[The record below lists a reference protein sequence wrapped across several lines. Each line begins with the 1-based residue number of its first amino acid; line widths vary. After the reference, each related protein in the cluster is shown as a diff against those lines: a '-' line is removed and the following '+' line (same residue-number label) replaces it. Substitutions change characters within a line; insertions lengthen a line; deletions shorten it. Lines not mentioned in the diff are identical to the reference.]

1 MNWRNNYFKNS
12 VNVFIKEVIGGNN
25 LGSLFDVIANVILFY
40 PRNDMKLKHHIA
52 KLSELEWFRNLHE
65 DPKYTSLIW
74 SNRKIKKFI
83 LSSINMEALIKSE
96 KKQKEFVHL
105 VQDEYKKRR

>member
-1 MNWRNNYFKNS
+1 M
-12 VNVFIKEVIGGNN
+12 
-25 LGSLFDVIANVILFY
+25 GSLFDVIANVILFY

-74 SNRKIKKFI
+74 SNRKIKKYI
-83 LSSINMEALIKSE
+83 LTSANMEPLIKLRKS
-96 KKQKEFVHL
+96 KKNL
-105 VQDEYKKRR
+105 SI

>member
-1 MNWRNNYFKNS
+1 M
-12 VNVFIKEVIGGNN
+12 
-25 LGSLFDVIANVILFY
+25 GSLFDVIADIILFY

-74 SNRKIKKFI
+74 SNRKFKKFI
-83 LSSINMEALIKSE
+83 LSSTNMETLIKSE
-96 KKQKEFVHL
+96 KS
-105 VQDEYKKRR
+105 KRICSSSTG

>member
-1 MNWRNNYFKNS
+1 M
-12 VNVFIKEVIGGNN
+12 
-25 LGSLFDVIANVILFY
+25 GSLFDVIANVILFY
-40 PRNDMKLKHHIA
+40 PRSDMKLKHHIA

-65 DPKYTSLIW
+65 DSKYTSLIW
-74 SNRKIKKFI
+74 SNRKIKKYI
-83 LSSINMEALIKSE
+83 LNSANMEVLIKSE

>member
-1 MNWRNNYFKNS
+1 MS
-12 VNVFIKEVIGGNN
+12 
-25 LGSLFDVIANVILFY
+25 SLFDVISDIILFY

-52 KLSELEWFRNLHE
+52 KLSEFEWFRRLHE
-65 DPKYTSLIW
+65 DQKYTSLIW
-74 SNRKIKKFI
+74 SNRKIKKYI
-83 LSSINMEALIKSE
+83 LTSANMEALIKSE

>member
-1 MNWRNNYFKNS
+1 M
-12 VNVFIKEVIGGNN
+12 
-25 LGSLFDVIANVILFY
+25 GSLFDVIANVILFY

-52 KLSELEWFRNLHE
+52 KLSEFEWFRRLHE
-65 DPKYTSLIW
+65 DTKYTRLIW

-96 KKQKEFVHL
+96 KKQKEFIHL
-105 VQDEYKKRR
+105 VHDEYKKRR

>member
-1 MNWRNNYFKNS
+1 M
-12 VNVFIKEVIGGNN
+12 
-25 LGSLFDVIANVILFY
+25 GSLFDVIANVILFY

-74 SNRKIKKFI
+74 SNRKIKKYI
-83 LSSINMEALIKSE
+83 LTSASIEVLIKSE
-96 KKQKEFVHL
+96 IKQKEFVHL

>member
-1 MNWRNNYFKNS
+1 M
-12 VNVFIKEVIGGNN
+12 
-25 LGSLFDVIANVILFY
+25 GSLFDVIANVILFY
-40 PRNDMKLKHHIA
+40 PRNDMKLKYHIA

-74 SNRKIKKFI
+74 SNRKIKKYI
-83 LSSINMEALIKSE
+83 LTSANIEELIKSE

-105 VQDEYKKRR
+105 VHDEYKKRR

>member
-1 MNWRNNYFKNS
+1 M
-12 VNVFIKEVIGGNN
+12 
-25 LGSLFDVIANVILFY
+25 GSLFHVIADIILFY

-83 LSSINMEALIKSE
+83 LSSTNMETLIKSE
-96 KKQKEFVHL
+96 KS
-105 VQDEYKKRR
+105 KRICSSSTG